1 MNSIQK
7 QIKQLSVE
15 EMLELNTFLV
25 KQIRFERS
33 LVAQKMKRQ
42 LFVGS
47 AVNFENN
54 DGVRVTGTV
63 KKVMRKFAKVE
74 TGDAIWRVPLSHL
87 SKGVA

>member
-1 MNSIQK
+1 MDQIKK
-7 QIKQLSVE
+7 QIKQLTVE
-15 EMLELNTFLV
+15 EMLELNTFLIQ
-25 KQIRFERS
+25 QIRFERS

-74 TGDAIWRVPLSHL
+74 TSGAIWRVPLSHL

>member
-1 MNSIQK
+1 MGS
-7 QIKQLSVE
+7 
-15 EMLELNTFLV
+15 EMC
-25 KQIRFERS
+25 IRDR
-33 LVAQKMKRQ
+33 MKRQ

-74 TGDAIWRVPLSHL
+74 TSGAIWRVPLSHL

>member
-74 TGDAIWRVPLSHL
+74 TSGAIWRVPLSHL

>member
-1 MNSIQK
+1 MNQIKK
-7 QIKQLSVE
+7 QIKQLTVE
-15 EMLELNTFLV
+15 EMLELNTFLIQ
-25 KQIRFERS
+25 QIKFERS
-33 LVAQKMKRQ
+33 LAAQKMKRQ

-74 TGDAIWRVPLSHL
+74 TSGAIWRVPLSHL

>member
-74 TGDAIWRVPLSHL
+74 ISGAIWRVPLSHL